1 MKKYLSIYVSLYLL
15 VGILGTLVTVWFEPL
30 TLGPLTIPPSSW
42 LMGFSFLLITL
53 IQDAYG
59 SKLSGQM
66 IWILLALTALLCV
79 LLDYTL
85 MLVLASGVA
94 FVVGQFTTKTLYT
107 FGTSRTASSMV
118 GSVVDVGIWIF
129 LGLSPIGVGTVP
141 WERFFQAILGQV
153 LIQLILQV
161 IAVKLYDKYF
171 K

>member
-1 MKKYLSIYVSLYLL
+1 MKKFVNIYTVLYLL
-15 VGILGTLVTVWFEPL
+15 VGILGTLVTVWFTPI
-30 TLGPLTIPPSSW
+30 TVGPITIPPSSW

-59 SKLSGQM
+59 SKVSGRM
-66 IWILLALTALLCV
+66 IWILLAITALICV
-79 LLDYTL
+79 LLNYTL
-85 MLVLASGVA
+85 MLVLASGIA

-141 WERFFQAILGQV
+141 WERFFQAVLGQV
-153 LIQLILQV
+153 LVQLILQG
-161 IAVKLYDKYF
+161 IAGKLYDKYF

>member
-1 MKKYLSIYVSLYLL
+1 
-15 VGILGTLVTVWFEPL
+15 
-30 TLGPLTIPPSSW
+30 
-42 LMGFSFLLITL
+42 MGFSFLLITL

-107 FGTSRTASSMV
+107 FGTSRTASSRV
-118 GSVVDVGIWIF
+118 SSVVDVGIWIF

-161 IAVKLYDKYF
+161 IAVKLSDKYF